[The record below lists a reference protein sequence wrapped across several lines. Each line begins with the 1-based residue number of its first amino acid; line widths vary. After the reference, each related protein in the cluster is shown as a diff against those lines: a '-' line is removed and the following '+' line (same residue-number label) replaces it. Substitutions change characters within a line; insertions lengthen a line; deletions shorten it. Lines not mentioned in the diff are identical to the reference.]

1 MVICETY
8 LYGLQVGPLMKII
21 SLITACLLI
30 AVSILPSV
38 GTALMRQQYL
48 STPTLEWKLSL
59 NPSGNNDEEGNGS
72 AIVYPFDEYFQD
84 YISYQ
89 NLTDT
94 LHRLEKQYPNIMKV
108 YDLTS
113 LTPWGTTQYGRTV
126 WAVKIS
132 DNVDKEPAWYDDPD
146 EEDIVIVGCHH
157 AREWMSIMV
166 PLYYIYY
173 LTYFYGKNEIDNDG
187 DGLIDEDP
195 IDGIDNDG
203 DGEDNDGD
211 PNTPARMDG
220 EDNDGDGLIDEGI
233 DEDGIE
239 GMATYLVNHREIWII
254 PLLNPDGY
262 EYDRTISHPG
272 SGGGWRKNCRDQSF
286 NGGKRSN
293 GNGKFDPDI
302 DGVDL
307 NRNYP
312 YQWNRNEKGYVIDE
326 NGIEVTSDSRYEGD
340 SQYRGPDDDYDQD
353 GDSII
358 GYDPVTS
365 NPIID
370 PDGVDED
377 WWDNVDNDG
386 DGLVDEDRDGGF
398 TEAETQSMDALMK
411 RLDIYSNATEP
422 IEYDTYHPENHD
434 RHSNVVAAIS
444 YHSYSAMVI
453 WPWGY
458 THEDPPHEKL
468 FETLGH
474 DMMDILDYASWK
486 DSGGYLTS
494 GEWGDWM
501 YGTHGVLSFTIEL
514 NTAEQGGFHPYPEM
528 IIPTVR
534 MNLGANLYISE
545 VADRA
550 RIAKE
555 NMAESL
561 NVSFPIIRHQQ
572 KYHTGYRDEYYPVKV
587 KVENYTNLVPDSMKV
602 WYRVN
607 DGPWQYLPME
617 DKGDGIYEVKIPG
630 QRADVTVYYYFE
642 GRDVRGPAVYSG
654 YGEGSPYHYFVDDIV
669 GFGNKW
675 LDAGVMLLMIGFLYG
690 MVWGGFFKAI
700 QIANQAEERKKK
712 ELVGEWD

>member
-1 MVICETY
+1 
-8 LYGLQVGPLMKII
+8 MKLI
-21 SLITACLLI
+21 SLII
-30 AVSILPSV
+30 AGLMLTLALSPAV
-38 GTALMRQQYL
+38 GTGSA
-48 STPTLEWKLSL
+48 
-59 NPSGNNDEEGNGS
+59 NPWNVRENAWGSSAAGGNKGNGNDISGNRNGS
-72 AIVYPFDEYFQD
+72 GDGNNTTIVYPFDKNFLD

-94 LHRLEKQYPNIMKV
+94 LHRLQSQYPDIMKV

-132 DNVDKEPAWYDDPD
+132 DNVSNEPDWYDDPS

-157 AREWMSIMV
+157 AREWMSVMV

-173 LTYFYGKNEIDNDG
+173 LTYFYGKGEIDNDG
-187 DGLIDEDP
+187 DGLVDEDP
-195 IDGIDNDG
+195 IDGVDNDG
-203 DGEDNDGD
+203 DGEDNDGNPD
-211 PNTPARMDG
+211 TPARMDG
-220 EDNDGDGLIDEGI
+220 KDNDGDGLIDEGI

-239 GMATYLVNHREIWII
+239 GLATYLVDHREIWII
-254 PLLNPDGY
+254 PMLNPDGY

-272 SGGGWRKNCRDQSF
+272 SGGGWRKNCRDQSI

-293 GNGKFDPDI
+293 GNGKFDPDT

-312 YQWNRNEKGYVIDE
+312 YQWDRNEKGYVVDE
-326 NGIEVTSDSRYEGD
+326 NGVEVTSDDRYEGD

-353 GDSII
+353 GDAKIL
-358 GYDPVTS
+358 GYDPVTA
-365 NPIID
+365 NPILD

-411 RLDIYSNATEP
+411 RLDIYPNATGP
-422 IEYDTYHPENHD
+422 IDYDAYHPENHD
-434 RHSNVVAAIS
+434 RHSNVVSALS

-458 THEDPPHEKL
+458 THDEPPHEKL
-468 FETLGH
+468 FEAMGH
-474 DMMDILDYASWK
+474 RMMNILDYASWK

-514 NTAEQGGFHPYPEM
+514 NTAAQGGFHPQPEM
-528 IIPTVR
+528 IIPTAR
-534 MNLGANLYISE
+534 MNLGANLFITDS
-545 VADRA
+545 ADKA
-550 RIAKE
+550 SIAKE
-555 NMAESL
+555 NMAENL
-561 NVSFPIIRHQQ
+561 DVGLPEFRYEQ
-572 KYHTGYRDEYYPVKV
+572 KYTKGYRDEDYEVIV
-587 KVENYTNLVPDSMKV
+587 DVENYTNLVPGSVKV
-602 WYRVN
+602 CYRAGN
-607 DGPWQYLPME
+607 GHWHSSLLT
-617 DKGDGIYEVKIPG
+617 DKGEGHYEGEIPG
-630 QRADVTVYYYFE
+630 QKADQRVYFYFE
-642 GRDVRGPAVYSG
+642 GQDVRGPFVYSN
-654 YGEGSPYHYFVDDIV
+654 YGEGTPYSYFVDDIV
-669 GFGNKW
+669 GYGNKW
-675 LDAGVMLLMIGFLYG
+675 VDAGVMIFMMALLYG

-700 QIANQAEERKKK
+700 QIANRAEERKKK
-712 ELVGEWD
+712 DIVGDWD